1 MRFLHCCCSSTS
13 AADTRCS
20 CSCWRQQGH
29 LAQPKARSAGR
40 SFSPST
46 TRSASLR
53 TFCTLLLHLLP
64 AAGFDCDSWRCDS
77 DIGRQTGTETHWE
90 ANKKEEKGKQTRKEK
105 KFRRCDVAAKATDG
119 RRRDVAMRDVLA
131 SQAVQSGS
139 KRAPSSA
146 CGRCANNESNQGS
159 FGAHIRRFMAHR

>member
-1 MRFLHCCCSSTS
+1 MEPTEAASNIRAYCTCVSRLTIVILCYSYLSLHTPYLRFLHCCCSSTS

-64 AAGFDCDSWRCDS
+64 AAGFDCDP
-77 DIGRQTGTETHWE
+77 DIGQLALWRHRASE
-90 ANKKEEKGKQTRKEK
+90 ALFAPR
-105 KFRRCDVAAKATDG
+105 ATVCN
-119 RRRDVAMRDVLA
+119 RLFVRLTIA
-131 SQAVQSGS
+131 
-139 KRAPSSA
+139 
-146 CGRCANNESNQGS
+146 
-159 FGAHIRRFMAHR
+159 GA